1 MAQFCDMKNVKEV
14 DQDVVIVY
22 MENALFTA
30 IAWKTVW
37 VRIASSMWKRVGLA
51 GALTKVWKIHGRV
64 WMKQA

>member
-37 VRIASSMWKRVGLA
+37 VRIASSM
-51 GALTKVWKIHGRV
+51 
-64 WMKQA
+64 